1 MSVSYCNPQG
11 SAYQVDQTFALG
23 ECFVSYLHM
32 VFREVSESHPE
43 TLL

>member
-1 MSVSYCNPQG
+1 MSIIYCSPQG

-32 VFREVSESHPE
+32 ILRGVSESHRG